1 MQRFAPAQGFAL
13 TTLVVL
19 QPSYLP
25 WLGYFDQLKK
35 ADVFV
40 WYDDVQF
47 DKNGWR
53 NRNRL
58 KSPGGVRWLTV
69 PVLQSGRAEQP
80 IHEVMIDNRQPWRRK
95 HLLSIAQWYAEAPF
109 IAAMLPRLSDIIEQ
123 PWGRLADL
131 DIALVDWMAKE
142 FGMATPRHRSSELG
156 IGGDRNSRLINLC
169 RHFSATRYLSGDSA
183 RNYLDVGLFEK
194 HGIEVLWHGYRHP
207 HYPQL
212 HGEFVPQ
219 LSALDLLLNVGPA
232 AAAVLAAE
240 PPHPGVSGAASAL

>member
-1 MQRFAPAQGFAL
+1 M

-25 WLGYFDQLKK
+25 WLGYFDQLQK

-53 NRNRL
+53 NRNRV

-80 IHEVMIDNRQPWRRK
+80 IHRVVIDNRQPWRRK
-95 HLLSIAQWYAEAPF
+95 HLTSIAEWYAKAPF
-109 IAAMLPRLSDIIEQ
+109 IAAMLPRLREIVEQ
-123 PWGRLADL
+123 PRELLVDL
-131 DIALVDWMAKE
+131 DIAIVDWLAE
-142 FGMATPRHRSSELG
+142 ELGIETPRHRSSELD
-156 IGGDRNSRLINLC
+156 IGGDRNSRLVNLC

-183 RNYLDVGLFEK
+183 RGYLDIDLFKEK
-194 HGIEVLWHGYRHP
+194 GIEVLWHGYRHP
-207 HYPQL
+207 RYPQL
-212 HGEFVPQ
+212 HGEFVQQ
-219 LSALDLLLNVGPA
+219 LSALDLLLNVGPDLLRI
-232 AAAVLAAE
+232 LAQ
-240 PPHPGVSGAASAL
+240 